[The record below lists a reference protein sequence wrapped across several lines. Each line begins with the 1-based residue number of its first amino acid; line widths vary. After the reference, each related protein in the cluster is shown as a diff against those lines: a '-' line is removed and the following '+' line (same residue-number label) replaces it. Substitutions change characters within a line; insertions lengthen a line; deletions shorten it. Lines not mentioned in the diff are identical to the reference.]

1 MATVLQPW
9 QILVAAMAGWIT
21 RQQDAVVEYLR
32 EENSVLKQQ
41 LGRKRLRLTDAQRRR
56 LAVRGKA
63 IGRRALTDV
72 ASLVTP
78 DTILRWHRQ
87 LVAQKWTH
95 KRRSPGRPR
104 IMKIIADLVVRM
116 ARENRG
122 WGYTRLQ
129 GALHNVGHRVGRT
142 TIANILEKNGLDPAP
157 DRGKKTTWSQFLK
170 AHWNV
175 FAAADFFTVE
185 VWGPR
190 GLVTFYVFFVIE
202 LATRRIEI
210 AGITPNPNEPWM
222 MQIGR
227 NITDPVDG
235 FLAEK
240 ELVILDRDSKF
251 STAFRE
257 LLKEAGVDVVRLPYR
272 SPNLNAYAERFVR
285 SIKDECLDRMIFFGE
300 RSLRKATHEYAAHY
314 HRERNHQGLDN
325 RLIEPEN
332 RAASTLSAIECVQ
345 RLGGMLRFY
354 YRAAA

>member
-1 MATVLQPW
+1 MATVLHPW

-21 RQQDAVVEYLR
+21 RQQDAVIDYLR
-32 EENSVLKQQ
+32 EENRVLEEQ

-63 IGRRALTDV
+63 IGRRALSEV

-104 IMKIIADLVVRM
+104 IMEVIADLVVRM
-116 ARENRG
+116 ARENRA
-122 WGYTRLQ
+122 WGYTRIQ
-129 GALHNVGHRVGRT
+129 GALQNVGHRVGRT
-142 TIANILEKNGLDPAP
+142 TIANILEENGIDPAP
-157 DRGKKTTWSQFLK
+157 ERGKRTTWSQFLK
-170 AHWNV
+170 ARWNV
-175 FAAADFFTVE
+175 LAAADFFTVE

-210 AGITPNPNEPWM
+210 AGITSSPGEPWM

-227 NITDPVDG
+227 NITDPFDG
-235 FLAEK
+235 FLAKK
-240 ELVILDRDSKF
+240 EFLLLDRDAKF
-251 STAFRE
+251 SLAFRT
-257 LLKEAGVDVVRLPYR
+257 LLSDAGVEVVRLPYR

-285 SIKDECLDRMIFFGE
+285 SIKDECLGRMIFFGE
-300 RSLRKATHEYAAHY
+300 RSLREATREFAAHY
-314 HRERNHQGLDN
+314 HSERNHQGIDN
-325 RLIEPEN
+325 RLIEPDD
-332 RAASTLSAIECVQ
+332 RAESTFNAIERAQ

-354 YRAAA
+354 HRATS